1 MRARTVFLSLLLAG
15 GLFAGL
21 APASQAAAKVEGS
34 VSIPAVAPWL
44 GAGYQETKIG
54 SDSVTAAAFA
64 DACQQDREAHAAGN
78 AKGATHVAAFLKS
91 DQNGLDAFVFD
102 LGKEVQGKFKAE
114 GPGATELVPDAAGI
128 GAINTY
134 DLDLDFFTAPNVDA
148 ASWDQASDGLGCPN
162 ANLISS
168 SHKCYSHS
176 AKAHEETGCISG
188 YKDAKKVLH
197 GARFV
202 MITASLNLVGP
213 MPVYLTHS

>member
-1 MRARTVFLSLLLAG
+1 MRARSIFVSLLLAG

-34 VSIPAVAPWL
+34 VKTPAAAPWL
-44 GAGYQETKIG
+44 GAGYQKTKIG
-54 SDSVTAAAFA
+54 SDSLTAAAFA
-64 DACQQDREAHAAGN
+64 DACQKDRKAHAAGN

-91 DQNGLDAFVFD
+91 GQNGLDAFVFD
-102 LGKEVQGKFKAE
+102 LGKEVEGKFKAE
-114 GPGATELVPDAAGI
+114 GPGAKELVPNVGI

-148 ASWDQASDGLGCPN
+148 ASWNQASDGLGCPN
-162 ANLISS
+162 ANLVDTK
-168 SHKCYSHS
+168 HKCYSHS

-188 YKDAKKVLH
+188 YKDAKKVKH

-202 MITASLNLVGP
+202 MITAGLNLIGP